1 MSRRHAHFR
10 PSEAKVP
17 QSELADLIDLI
28 YAAALAEGATWP
40 EVARHIDTLMGAQQA
55 SLIVADENGTKRN
68 VFLEPGTYDERLR
81 LYYREISPWRVEA
94 KNGIRDGSAIV
105 GRVVRGEEIVPDA
118 AFLNS
123 EFYNDFGRH
132 AGCRH
137 MIGGLLDAE
146 TAATI
151 AFTRDAAAGSFEE
164 CDRRTLQTLM
174 PHLQRAYQLRNRLNP
189 DASRLGAGALNAL
202 SMAVI
207 VVDGNMHVKHAN
219 AAAVALTNGDCG
231 MTVSRTGPEP
241 SLGNTILSA
250 RHRDDHSRLSQL
262 VAAVAKGSSGCALR
276 IRNTR
281 DEPASQ
287 ASLAILVSPAMTHFL
302 SGPEAGCRI
311 QPGTAMIVARHLS
324 HSSLPHPGLMCDLYG
339 LTKAEAA
346 VALSFGGGATA
357 EDVARMRRVSPE
369 TVRSQ
374 VKAILRKTNTSSLRD
389 LERIIAISSAMLP
402 AAL

>member
-1 MSRRHAHFR
+1 VPFPTAHR
-10 PSEAKVP
+10 LIQGLRSEGLLVGDKRKP
-17 QSELADLIDLI
+17 IELGPRL
-28 YAAALAEGATWP
+28 
-40 EVARHIDTLMGAQQA
+40 
-55 SLIVADENGTKRN
+55 
-68 VFLEPGTYDERLR
+68 LR
-81 LYYREISPWRVEA
+81 LVQGGSDQAWIRIAGQKMLDRVSAAVMETSYLA
-94 KNGIRDGSAIV
+94 KLQLDQVVSAAW
-105 GRVVRGEEIVPDA
+105 A
-118 AFLNS
+118 APA
-123 EFYNDFGRH
+123 D
-132 AGCRH
+132 
-137 MIGGLLDAE
+137 GGLLDAE

-164 CDRRTLQTLM
+164 RDRRTLQTLM